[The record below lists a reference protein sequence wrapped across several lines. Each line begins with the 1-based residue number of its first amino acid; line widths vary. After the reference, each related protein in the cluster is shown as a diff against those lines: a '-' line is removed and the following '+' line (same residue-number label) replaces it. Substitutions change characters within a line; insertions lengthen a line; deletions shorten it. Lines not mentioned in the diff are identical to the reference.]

1 MKAYLV
7 ETRDVSNIYNY
18 SSSMD
23 NAQRK
28 VTVNFDATT
37 TTDILTDITQ
47 EVNI

>member
-1 MKAYLV
+1 MLPLQV
-7 ETRDVSNIYNY
+7 QIQCMWLNY

>member
-7 ETRDVSNIYNY
+7 ESRDVSNIYNY